1 MDTHPQQ
8 TEEQT
13 LDLKMRKYFQ
23 DVYDFDQLIKV
34 KENRDQLERFDAE
47 VDRHKKR
54 LREPLEIDKKS
65 LSIS

>member
-34 KENRDQLERFDAE
+34 KVLVLAE
-47 VDRHKKR
+47 L
-54 LREPLEIDKKS
+54 LR
-65 LSIS
+65 

>member
-47 VDRHKKR
+47 IDRHKKR
-54 LREPLEIDKKS
+54 L
-65 LSIS
+65 

>member
-1 MDTHPQQ
+1 
-8 TEEQT
+8 
-13 LDLKMRKYFQ
+13 MRKYFQ

>member
-23 DVYDFDQLIKV
+23 DVCDFDQLIKV

-47 VDRHKKR
+47 IDRHKKR
-54 LREPLEIDKKS
+54 LWEPLEIDKKKS
-65 LSIS
+65 